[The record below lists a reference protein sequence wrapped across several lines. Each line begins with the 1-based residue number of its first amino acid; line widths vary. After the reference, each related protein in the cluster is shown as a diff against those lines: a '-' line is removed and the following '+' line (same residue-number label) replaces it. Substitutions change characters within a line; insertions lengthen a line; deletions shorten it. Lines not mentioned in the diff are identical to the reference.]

1 MNDSTIERV
10 LLWMVS
16 GLAGA
21 DLETAC
27 IAKLDVD
34 PAQVKAA
41 AKATICLLPIVGK
54 DCGCQ

>member
-16 GLAGA
+16 GLSGA

-27 IAKLDVD
+27 ISKLEVD
-34 PAQVKAA
+34 PANV
-41 AKATICLLPIVGK
+41 
-54 DCGCQ
+54 